1 MAKFKHNK
9 KRNTGFLYETAVL
22 ELTRAVLSKNEK
34 LQKEIL
40 DLIKES
46 FLGDSWMKH
55 DLKLYRTITQTK
67 EVSSLTAEKI
77 LESVKRAHRTLDEK
91 KIHSEQNKFNSKI
104 RKILSKDVF
113 SNFVPNYKSLASLAQ
128 IFNEKAPIK
137 TRVLLENE
145 IIKGMSEKKESEK
158 MVPID
163 NLIYKSFVKK
173 FNSEY
178 KGRLLEEQK
187 TLLNKYM
194 SSFSS
199 NDIEL
204 KIYLNEEIGRL
215 KKELKKCLSSEI
227 LISDSNMSSNANKVL
242 ETLELY
248 KERKP
253 DKEMIEEI
261 IKIQSLIH
269 EIKSDAN

>member
-113 SNFVPNYKSLASLAQ
+113 SYFVPNYKSLATIYQ
-128 IFNEKAPIK
+128 IFNSPLGSKERI
-137 TRVLLENE
+137 LLEE
-145 IIKGMSEKKESEK
+145 SLLHTITEEEVQKVEKLS
-158 MVPID
+158 PID
-163 NLIYKSFVKK
+163 NVVYKTFANK
-173 FNSEY
+173 FN
-178 KGRLLEEQK
+178 EQ
-187 TLLNKYM
+187 Y
-194 SSFSS
+194 
-199 NDIEL
+199 D
-204 KIYLNEEIGRL
+204 GD
-215 KKELKKCLSSEI
+215 LSAE
-227 LISDSNMSSNANKVL
+227 
-242 ETLELY
+242 
-248 KERKP
+248 
-253 DKEMIEEI
+253 
-261 IKIQSLIH
+261 
-269 EIKSDAN
+269 